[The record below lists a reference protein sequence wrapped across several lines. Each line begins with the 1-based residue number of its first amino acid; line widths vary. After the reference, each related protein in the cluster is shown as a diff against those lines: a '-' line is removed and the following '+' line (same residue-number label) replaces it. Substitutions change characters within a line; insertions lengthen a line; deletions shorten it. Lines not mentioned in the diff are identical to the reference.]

1 MSDGAWV
8 RVGRV
13 SFRRRMAAAGAG
25 AGLFLVVY
33 ASVFL
38 GPRLG
43 GLLVP
48 AAPGWLAAIGGAL
61 LGLVLAAVALGIS
74 AVRSRG
80 FAVRADGSAAR
91 VRGRSVPASVFDRAS
106 LLTERA
112 FGPRRN
118 LLLELHAGRAVAR
131 IWLRSGDRVLLAPD
145 EQDALVRLLERSSVA
160 PPPSAFDPTGRFSR
174 VEFPGSLTR
183 ADAVDVVRRIPKAGE
198 RLPLTD

>member
-1 MSDGAWV
+1 MSDEAWV

-25 AGLFLVVY
+25 AGLFVVIY
-33 ASVFL
+33 VSVFL

-48 AAPGWLAAIGGAL
+48 AAPGWVAAVGGAL
-61 LGLVLAAVALGIS
+61 LGLALAAGALAIS
-74 AVRSRG
+74 AFRSRG

-91 VRGRSVPASVFDRAS
+91 VRGQSIDAIAFDRAS

-112 FGPRRN
+112 YGPRRN
-118 LLLELHAGRAVAR
+118 LLLELHAGRSAAR
-131 IWLRSGDRVLLAPD
+131 IWLRSGDRVLLAAD
-145 EQDALVRLLERSSVA
+145 EQDALVRLLELSSIA
-160 PPPSAFDPTGRFSR
+160 PPRSAFDPDGRFSR

-183 ADAVDVVRRIPKAGE
+183 ADAVDVVRRIPKPGE
-198 RLPLTD
+198 RLPVTD